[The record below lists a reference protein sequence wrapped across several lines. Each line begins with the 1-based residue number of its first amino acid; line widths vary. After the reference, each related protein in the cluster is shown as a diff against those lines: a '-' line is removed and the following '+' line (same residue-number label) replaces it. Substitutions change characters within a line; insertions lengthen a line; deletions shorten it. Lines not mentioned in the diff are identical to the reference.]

1 MTQQFA
7 KAQLKL
13 MKYGAFIGII
23 GGIAS
28 FIGPN
33 HHGLL
38 KAMIGEIIGCALLGK
53 RLPTALKEMFEANQE
68 IMDEIEDSFKN

>member
-1 MTQQFA
+1 MIHQFV

-33 HHGLL
+33 HHGLI
-38 KAMIGEIIGCALLGK
+38 KTMIGVVIGCALLGK
-53 RLPTALKEMFEANQE
+53 RNVVNAKRQVTAKCHLPNRLQIYHF
-68 IMDEIEDSFKN
+68 

>member
-28 FIGPN
+28 FVGPN

-38 KAMIGEIIGCALLGK
+38 KALIGVVIGCALLGR
-53 RLPTALKEMFEANQE
+53 RLPLALKGAFDASQEM
-68 IMDEIEDSFKN
+68 MD

>member
-1 MTQQFA
+1 MMQRIT

-23 GGIAS
+23 GGIVS

-33 HHGLL
+33 HHGLI
-38 KAMIGEIIGCALLGK
+38 KTMIGVVIGCLLLGK
-53 RLPTALKEMFEANQE
+53 RLPTALNETFDATQE
-68 IMDEIEDSFKN
+68 IMDRLDDSFMK

>member
-1 MTQQFA
+1 MMQRFA

-28 FIGPN
+28 FVGPN
-33 HHGLL
+33 HHGLI
-38 KAMIGEIIGCALLGK
+38 KTMIGVVIGCALLGK
-53 RLPTALKEMFEANQE
+53 RLPLALKQSFNASQE
-68 IMDEIEDSFKN
+68 IMDEMEDSFRN